1 MSRENYTNEKP
12 MRILE
17 LFSGIGACSK
27 AIERLGISHVIVD
40 AVEFDESAIKSF
52 NAVHNTNFPAQDI
65 CEWDKSNEELGG
77 EIDLC
82 LHGSPCF
89 PGDTL
94 VNTQDGLVPIKNVEV
109 DDYVKDYKGTF
120 RKVIKTM
127 INKSD
132 DIYQLKCAALGNNFK
147 VTGNH
152 PFYILRNGKYQWCK
166 VEELTTSDYLCI
178 PKNKLSEQYVWSGVQ
193 HYQNNH
199 NKVVNNLPIEDE
211 RLWYIAGRYI
221 GDGWIVRRKERNNN
235 ISGAKICCGKHKLKR
250 FQDKIGDLYNYCL
263 TEERTA
269 YKLQFTNKEL
279 GTFLQQFGEGAIN
292 KHIPQEIL
300 DLDIKYLKPLLD
312 GIMDSDGSIS
322 NNLYRLGSISE
333 KLVYNVGE
341 LVLKIYNVPYH
352 ITFTKRKPITK
363 IENRVVNQKD
373 SFQVDYRINN
383 EHNVDLNYTDE
394 NYYYS
399 KIRGINKIDS
409 ETIDVYN
416 LEVENTHT
424 YCVNNVAVHNCT
436 DYSLAG
442 KQLGGDEGS
451 GTRSSLMYES
461 LRIIKKIKPKYVVW
475 ENVANLLSDKH
486 KHNFNNYL
494 IRMKEIGYKNY
505 YRVLNSADFGVP
517 QHRERVFT
525 VSIRNDLDTRFTFP
539 KPIPL
544 TKFLKDVLEENV
556 DEKYYISDK
565 YITDALQEEVDKLED
580 DNDK

>member
-1 MSRENYTNEKP
+1 MKLRV
-12 MRILE
+12 LE
-17 LFSGIGACSK
+17 LFSGIGSCSK
-27 AIERLGISHVIVD
+27 ALKRLGIDVEIVD
-40 AVEFDESAIKSF
+40 AVEIDESAVKSF
-52 NAVHNTNFPAQDI
+52 NAVHGTNFEPQDI
-65 CEWDKSNEELGG
+65 CEWDKDLKD
-77 EIDLC
+77 IDLIM
-82 LHGSPCF
+82 HGSPCF
-89 PGDTL
+89 VEGTL
-94 VNTQDGLVPIKNVEV
+94 VNTSEGLLPIECVEV
-109 DDYVKDYKGTF
+109 GDYVKDYKGDF

-132 DIYQLKCAALGNNFK
+132 DIYQLKCAALGINFR

-152 PFYILRNGKYQWCK
+152 PFYILRNGKYLWCR
-166 VEELTTSDYLCI
+166 VDELTISDYLCI
-178 PKNKLSEQYVWSGVQ
+178 PKNKLNEKYIWNGVE

-211 RLWYIAGRYI
+211 RLWYLAGRYI
-221 GDGWIVRRKERNNN
+221 GDGWITRRKERNNN
-235 ISGAKICCGKHKLKR
+235 ISGCKVCCGKHKLKR

-263 TEERTA
+263 IEERTT
-269 YKLQFTNKEL
+269 YKLQFCNKEL
-279 GTFLQQFGEGAIN
+279 GIFLQQFGEGAIN

-312 GIMDSDGSIS
+312 GIMDSDGCFTQ
-322 NNLYRLGSISE
+322 NQYKLTSISE
-333 KLVYNVGE
+333 KLIYNVGE
-341 LVLKIYNVPYH
+341 LVLKVYNVPYH
-352 ITFTKRKPITK
+352 ISYSIMNSKTV
-363 IENRVVNQKD
+363 IEGRIVNQHNQF
-373 SFQVDYRINN
+373 SLSYRLDGKIQEN
-383 EHNVDLNYTDE
+383 LNYIDD

-399 KIRGINKIDS
+399 KIRGIDKINS
-409 ETIDVYN
+409 EIIDVYN
-416 LEVENTHT
+416 LEIENTHT
-424 YCVNNVAVHNCT
+424 YCVNNVAVHNCQSI
-436 DYSLAG
+436 SLAG
-442 KQLGGDEGS
+442 KQEGADEGS

-494 IRMKEIGYKNY
+494 TRMKEIGYKNY
-505 YRVLNSADFGVP
+505 YRVLNSADFNVP

-565 YITDALQEEVDKLED
+565 YITDALQEEVDKLEE
-580 DNDK
+580 NDE